1 MTLLLTWTSP
11 LCSHRDIS
19 SFPTIS
25 LVPASIQGQTE
36 QTSIEFSKLTSL
48 LSPQTSVKVEEL
60 VGVDDLV
67 EATPKFKIEKG
78 KNQAWIVEHIMASS
92 KEPFNKKVGQ
102 AKSSCRN

>member
-1 MTLLLTWTSP
+1 VTLLLTWTSP

-48 LSPQTSVKVEEL
+48 LSPQTLVKVEEL

-67 EATPKFKIEKG
+67 EATPKFKIEKRQKSG
-78 KNQAWIVEHIMASS
+78 LDSRAHNGIIKRTVQKESRAS
-92 KEPFNKKVGQ
+92 KI
-102 AKSSCRN
+102 

>member
-1 MTLLLTWTSP
+1 VTLLLTWTSP

-36 QTSIEFSKLTSL
+36 QTSIEVSKLTSL

-60 VGVDDLV
+60 VGVDDLSGGN
-67 EATPKFKIEKG
+67 TQIQNRKKG
-78 KNQAWIVEHIMASS
+78 KNQAWIVEEHIIASS
-92 KEPFNKKVGQ
+92 KEPFNK
-102 AKSSCRN
+102 